1 MFEGVSLPFSV
12 QELIS
17 SAMNLFALIDEYL
30 LYGLAFVVT
39 HFLYSLIRDVFEA
52 YTFERE
58 LENRSSFNVY
68 GSSQSKAQSLDRAW
82 FKVTDR
88 RGWRKSSKW

>member
-1 MFEGVSLPFSV
+1 MFENVSLPFSV
-12 QELIS
+12 QELLS
-17 SAMNLFALIDEYL
+17 SAMDLFALIDEYL
-30 LYGLAFVVT
+30 LLALGLTFAWF
-39 HFLYSLIRDVFEA
+39 FSNLMREIFEA

-58 LENRSSFNVY
+58 LENRSSFKVY
-68 GSSQSKAQSLDRAW
+68 GSSQSKAQSLNRAW

>member
-17 SAMNLFALIDEYL
+17 SAMDLFALVDQYL
-30 LYGLAFVVT
+30 LIGLAFVVWM
-39 HFLYSLIRDVFEA
+39 FFNNLIFDVFEA
-52 YTFERE
+52 YKFERE
-58 LENRSSFNVY
+58 LENRSDFKVY